1 MALRK
6 IATEERMG
14 KRRASLKSLESDF
27 EKAKHFIQKVKPGAS
42 SSSINDSL
50 DGDNH
55 HHNHQ
60 YHRDNKSSGYDSHDS
75 TDGLERDESIHDTNN
90 NNNSRD
96 GGNRLSVVARRRD
109 NLTEGGIMFVV
120 KRERPLSSIY

>member
-1 MALRK
+1 
-6 IATEERMG
+6 MG

-27 EKAKHFIQKVKPGAS
+27 EKAKHFIQKVKPAAS

-50 DGDNH
+50 DGDSH
-55 HHNHQ
+55 HHH
-60 YHRDNKSSGYDSHDS
+60 HRDNKSSGYDSHDS
-75 TDGLERDESIHDTNN
+75 TDGLETRDESINDTNN
-90 NNNSRD
+90 NNNNSQDDR
-96 GGNRLSVVARRRD
+96 NRLSVVVPRRRD